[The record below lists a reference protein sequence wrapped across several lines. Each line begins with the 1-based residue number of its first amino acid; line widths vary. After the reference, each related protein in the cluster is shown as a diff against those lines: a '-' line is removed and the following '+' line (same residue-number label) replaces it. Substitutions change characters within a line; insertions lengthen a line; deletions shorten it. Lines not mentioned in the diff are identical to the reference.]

1 MKRKWIVLIT
11 LILLWTMDC
20 GLWTTES
27 QASIVLKTVVVNPS
41 QTKTQ
46 AALLK
51 AYLPKEVKP
60 EDIVE
65 LGDLK
70 IDYDIEKN
78 LYYVYKELELA
89 PGESVSRSI
98 ELKDVWIISRAELEA
113 LTGRARELAEALR
126 KTAYFDKAVVLQ
138 KDIEEKS
145 KEVLNKQEKALDA
158 LPQTHIAVYRENT
171 EMIGS
176 MKTML
181 AKLEKMFIE
190 SKITTG
196 ATTEKV
202 SVKATWWVILGV
214 IIALG
219 LISLAFFIIWHRQA
233 DIAVLK
239 QKAAAEEEEV
249 AKAKESPR
257 PPAEERRKQI

>member
-1 MKRKWIVLIT
+1 MSKRKLIILVI
-11 LILLWTMDC
+11 LILLWTMSHE
-20 GLWTTES
+20 LWTPS
-27 QASIVLKTVVVNPS
+27 AQASIVLKTLVVNPS
-41 QTKTQ
+41 ESKTQ
-46 AALLK
+46 KALLK
-51 AYLPKEVKP
+51 AYLPEEAKP

-98 ELKDVWIISRAELEA
+98 EIKDVWIISQAELEA
-113 LTGRARELAEALR
+113 LTGRAGELVEALR
-126 KTAYFDKAVVLQ
+126 KTAYFDTAVVLQ
-138 KDIEEKS
+138 KDLEEKS
-145 KEVLNKQEKALDA
+145 SGVLNKQEQALDA

-171 EMIGS
+171 EMLGS

-181 AKLEKMFIE
+181 ARLEKMFIE
-190 SKITTG
+190 SKIAAG
-196 ATTEKV
+196 AAAEKV

-219 LISLAFFIIWHRQA
+219 LISFIFLIIWQRQA
-233 DIAVLK
+233 NIVAIK
-239 QKAAAEEEEV
+239 QKT
-249 AKAKESPR
+249 KESSQD
-257 PPAEERRKQI
+257 EE